1 MAYSGISAVILHHI
15 GGTYGKLFENAQ
27 CTDDTS
33 GLSGCGNVLHE
44 GGLIDRDSKEKL
56 VDIILRI
63 TLPCMIFNSF
73 NNPLT
78 PEVMKQTALIL
89 VVAVSISI
97 LSFFAGEGYI

>member
-44 GGLIDRDSKEKL
+44 GG
-56 VDIILRI
+56 
-63 TLPCMIFNSF
+63 
-73 NNPLT
+73 
-78 PEVMKQTALIL
+78 AH
-89 VVAVSISI
+89 
-97 LSFFAGEGYI
+97 